1 MTRKKNKLMTFLWS
15 LLPGAGE
22 MYLGFMKQGVSLMA
36 GFWVLCALAGF
47 FKMEIL
53 LFLAPV
59 IWFYS
64 FFNTNNLNSLPDDEF
79 YALEDDYLFHAQHLI
94 KNKALIRKYRKL
106 IALVLIVFGC
116 SALWNMVSTMFFSY
130 LLPNLYISTEIYDL
144 LYYLGRSIPQSV
156 VAIGIIIAGF
166 YLIKNKADELN
177 QNNYIPGPPYLKD
190 GEEKKF

>member
-1 MTRKKNKLMTFLWS
+1 MTRKKNKLLTFLWS
-15 LLPGAGE
+15 LIPGAGE

-79 YALEDDYLFHAQHLI
+79 YALEDDYVFHIQLLI
-94 KNKALIRKYRKL
+94 QNKAFIQKYKKL
-106 IALVLIVFGC
+106 IALVLVIFGC
-116 SALWNMVSTMFFSY
+116 SILWNIFSTLIFTYVLPTVY
-130 LLPNLYISTEIYDL
+130 LSEEIYRL
-144 LYYLGRSIPQSV
+144 LYYLGRSVPQFV
-156 VAIGIIIAGF
+156 VGVGIIIAGW
-166 YLIKNKADELN
+166 YLIKNKSDDLN
-177 QNNYIPGPPYLKD
+177 QNNYIPGPPYLRD